1 MHISI
6 VTPAPPHSRKGNR
19 ITALRWARLLRD
31 LGHRVSIDQEFRR
44 QRCEVLIALHSRRSH
59 SSIRRFAEQRPDA
72 PLIVALTGTDLFG
85 DLSTSQEARESLELA
100 THLILLQPSGTANLP
115 SHVRSKARV
124 IYQSVKRSKQAVGQR
139 KGVFEVCV
147 MGHLR
152 EVKDPFRTAMAARL
166 LPVSS
171 RIRVVHLGAALTPD
185 MERRAVEEA
194 RSNARYQWLGELPRW
209 KALRVLS
216 RCRLLSLTSQMEG
229 GANVISEACVAAI
242 PIVSSRI
249 PGSVGLLGEDYSGYF
264 PTGDTE
270 ALARLLEY
278 AETDTSFY
286 RSLVSGCER
295 IAPLF
300 EPSRERQSWKML
312 LGELAT

>member
-1 MHISI
+1 M
-6 VTPAPPHSRKGNR
+6 
-19 ITALRWARLLRD
+19 LRD
-31 LGHRVSIDQEFRR
+31 LGHRVSVDQEFRR
-44 QRCEVLIALHSRRSH
+44 QSCDLLVALHSRRSH
-59 SSIRRFAEQRPDA
+59 PSIKRFAVARPGA
-72 PLIVALTGTDLFG
+72 PIIVALTGTDLFG
-85 DLSTSQEARESLELA
+85 DLATSEDARESLELA

-115 SHVRSKARV
+115 AHVRSKARV
-124 IYQSVKRSKQAVGQR
+124 IYQSVIRSKQAVG
-139 KGVFEVCV
+139 KSKSVFEVCV

-152 EVKDPFRTAMAARL
+152 EVKDPFRTALAARL
-166 LPVSS
+166 LSDSS

-194 RSNARYQWLGELPRW
+194 ESNARYQWLGELPRW

-216 RCRLLSLTSQMEG
+216 RCRLLSLTSEMEG
-229 GANVISEACVAAI
+229 GANVISEACVAGV
-242 PIVSSRI
+242 PVVSSRI

-270 ALARLLEY
+270 ALARLLER
-278 AETDTSFY
+278 AESDVSFY
-286 RSLVSGCER
+286 SSLISDCER
-295 IAPLF
+295 IAALF

>member
-1 MHISI
+1 M
-6 VTPAPPHSRKGNR
+6 
-19 ITALRWARLLRD
+19 LRD
-31 LGHRVSIDQEFRR
+31 LGHRVSVDQEFRQ
-44 QRCEVLIALHSRRSH
+44 QRCDVLVALHSRRSH
-59 SSIRRFAEQRPDA
+59 PSIKRFAEARSGA

-85 DLSTSQEARESLELA
+85 DLSTSEDARESLELA

-115 SHVRSKARV
+115 AHVRSKARV
-124 IYQSVKRSKQAVGQR
+124 IYQSVRCSKRAAGKSKS
-139 KGVFEVCV
+139 VFEVCV

-152 EVKDPFRTAMAARL
+152 EVKDPFRTALAARL
-166 LPVSS
+166 LPDSS

-194 RSNARYQWLGELPRW
+194 GSNARYQWLGELPRW

-216 RCRLLSLTSQMEG
+216 RCRLLSLTSEMEG
-229 GANVISEACVAAI
+229 GANVISEACVAGV
-242 PIVSSRI
+242 PVVSSRI
-249 PGSVGLLGEDYSGYF
+249 PGSVGLLGEDYRGYF

-270 ALARLLEY
+270 ALARLLER
-278 AETDTSFY
+278 AESDVSFY
-286 RSLVSGCER
+286 SSLISDCER
-295 IAPLF
+295 IAALF